1 MRQWIIGLAALLFIA
16 SALPAWAQS
25 RDQQWGYCVNQNGQ
39 HSLDLM
45 INGCTAII
53 ESGQETDANLA
64 IAFYNRGNAHDD
76 MKDYGR
82 AIADYGQ
89 AIRLNLQSSEVFFNR
104 GVAYKH
110 NQELTLA
117 IADYDEAIRL
127 NPQDASIYLNR
138 GVAHRA
144 KQDLTSAMADFEE
157 AIRLNPQYAKAY
169 SNRGGVYRA
178 KQDFTRAIA
187 DYDEAIRLNPQ
198 LPQPYYGRGKSLI
211 ELGKTAE
218 GEADIT
224 KAKALGFT
232 EGE

>member
-16 SALPAWAQS
+16 SAPPALAQS
-25 RDQQWGYCVNQNGQ
+25 RDQQWGYCVNKNSQ

-45 INGCTAII
+45 ITGCTAII
-53 ESGQETDANLA
+53 ESGRETDANLA
-64 IAFYNRGNAHDD
+64 IAFYNRGNAYED
-76 MKDYGR
+76 MNDYRR

-89 AIRLNLQSSEVFFNR
+89 SIRLDPQSSEAFFNR
-104 GVAYKH
+104 AVAHKH

-127 NPQDASIYLNR
+127 NPQDASAYLNR
-138 GVAHRA
+138 GVAHKA
-144 KQDLTSAMADFEE
+144 KQDLTRAMADFDE

-169 SNRGGVYRA
+169 GNRGGVYRA

-198 LPQPYYGRGKSLI
+198 LPQPYYGRGKALI
-211 ELGKTAE
+211 ELGKTVE
-218 GEADIT
+218 GQADIA